1 MNDVQVLQDE
11 IAKQSVCLVH
21 IKKSVDDNLKEDS
34 VLVGINELPRAL
46 TQLETKFLELSK
58 LAEDLARRFRTDV
71 EAASEFKGK
80 LDHTLLLTLGD

>member
-21 IKKSVDDNLKEDS
+21 IKKSVDNLREDS
-34 VLVGINELPRAL
+34 AFVGIAELPRSL
-46 TQLETKFLELSK
+46 TQLETKFLELNK
-58 LAEDLARRFRTDV
+58 LAEDLSRRFCTDV

-80 LDHTLLLTLGD
+80 SDYTFFTNSGR